1 MPLSIKGKHMLNTLI
16 LEYGK
21 KKGRRIFYAMEHKRP
36 DLTTKWRNKD
46 GKTKFY
52 DLKGKRSFF

>member
-46 GKTKFY
+46 GKTKF
-52 DLKGKRSFF
+52 L